1 MSLNDYRDEVEKFLI
16 RIDNLGKNTDQ
27 KIIWLDKEFSL
38 LKTAIENS
46 DKASISHQ
54 IYDMMYL
61 LFEISADFRCNLDKE
76 WQIGNIKKEKYLN
89 SKGIEL

>member
-1 MSLNDYRDEVEKFLI
+1 MSLNDYRDEVEIFLKKV
-16 RIDNLGKNTDQ
+16 NSYGKNTEQ
-27 KIIWLDKEFSL
+27 KINWLDKEFSL

-46 DKASISHQ
+46 DKNSISHQ

-61 LFEISADFRCNLDKE
+61 LFELSADFRCNLDEE

-89 SKGIEL
+89 L

>member
-1 MSLNDYRDEVEKFLI
+1 MSLNDYRDEVEIFLKKV
-16 RIDNLGKNTDQ
+16 DNYGKNTAQ
-27 KIIWLDKEFSL
+27 KINWLDNEFSL

-46 DKASISHQ
+46 DKNSISHQ

-61 LFEISADFRCNLDKE
+61 LFELSADFRCNLDEE

-89 SKGIEL
+89 L